1 MSEFNLDYERL
12 AKEMLK
18 QFPGN
23 YASVTL
29 LEFTKQIISYA
40 ENNRAKKTCEGVKLV
55 CKKLLNF
62 FPPVRKL
69 DTILLKD
76 VENFLDSQKKNA
88 PKGIYNYQR
97 TLRAMWN
104 KAKQWNY
111 VQSNPFEQVKLKK
124 RQNQKPAYVTEQQLG
139 EIINHI
145 ESEVVRDAVV
155 TTFLTG
161 CRLGETVNLTWKDV
175 DLKNDLLTIG
185 NEHFQTKSRKIR
197 QVPIHPKVREI
208 LLRRV
213 NSKKYAVSSQEEE
226 KRIIKLPDKDAY
238 VFGKGGR
245 FKFTGD
251 YFSKQFKR
259 ACRSAGIDENIHY
272 HSLRHGAITAM
283 LMKGANIPAVQKIAG
298 HTDIKIT
305 LSYTHPDM
313 ESLRDAVGRL

>member
-1 MSEFNLDYERL
+1 
-12 AKEMLK
+12 
-18 QFPGN
+18 
-23 YASVTL
+23 
-29 LEFTKQIISYA
+29 
-40 ENNRAKKTCEGVKLV
+40 
-55 CKKLLNF
+55 
-62 FPPVRKL
+62 
-69 DTILLKD
+69 
-76 VENFLDSQKKNA
+76 
-88 PKGIYNYQR
+88 
-97 TLRAMWN
+97 MWN

>member
-1 MSEFNLDYERL
+1 
-12 AKEMLK
+12 MLK

-23 YASVTL
+23 YSSVTL
-29 LEFTKQIISYA
+29 MEFTEQIISYA
-40 ENNRAKKTCEGVKLV
+40 EKNRAKKTCEGVKLV

-76 VENFLDSQKKNA
+76 VENLLDSQKKSA

-111 VQSNPFEQVKLKK
+111 VNTNPFEQVKLKK
-124 RQNQKPAYVTEQQLG
+124 RQNQKPAYVTEEQLG
-139 EIINHI
+139 EIVNHI
-145 ESEVVRDAVV
+145 EGEVVRDAVV
-155 TTFLTG
+155 ATFYTG

-185 NEHFQTKSRKIR
+185 NENFQTKSRKIR

-226 KRIIKLPDKDAY
+226 KRIIKLPEKDAY
-238 VFGKGGR
+238 VYGKGGR

-251 YFSKQFKR
+251 YFSKKFKK
-259 ACRSAGIDENIHY
+259 ACRVAGIDENIHF
-272 HSLRHGAITAM
+272 HCLRHGAATKMIM
-283 LMKGANIPAVQKIAG
+283 GGAPLPAVQKILG
-298 HTDIKIT
+298 HANIQTT
-305 LSYTHPDM
+305 MMYTHPDM